1 MEIVFCVCLLQWSS
15 LSFVQFLE
23 ELQDYFFV
31 FIFYCI
37 SLAVLFTLAQS
48 TVAVVGSCFSCAY
61 FYKYIY
67 IYIVGIRIRI
77 YLQELPDG
85 QRFNFFFLARNL
97 YLCICLLVYCAAA
110 RQLCLLYLR
119 SIEARNSILKHPNQ
133 AQT

>member
-1 MEIVFCVCLLQWSS
+1 MCVCCSGLPCPSCSSLRSCRTIFSYLFFIVFRWPCYLHWRSQQSPSS
-15 LSFVQFLE
+15 
-23 ELQDYFFV
+23 
-31 FIFYCI
+31 
-37 SLAVLFTLAQS
+37 AVAFP
-48 TVAVVGSCFSCAY
+48 VPIY
-61 FYKYIY
+61 INRYIY

-85 QRFNFFFLARNL
+85 QRFNFLFLARNL